1 MGEGGGGGVGR
12 MRWRKGRDGYRR
24 CRSRACLTV
33 EVVFIV
39 SSGDV
44 DVTVLA
50 LVGGEEV
57 AVTAIVSRATREVEV
72 ESDIDERLDDSDVD
86 VAIAGTG
93 VDDEVAFAQ

>member
-1 MGEGGGGGVGR
+1 MGGECAGVKAAMDIEDVGVE
-12 MRWRKGRDGYRR
+12 
-24 CRSRACLTV
+24 LVITV